1 MIIRSNDIRIN
12 CIRFR
17 NFPVVNCYYKT
28 CAFTRYCGDTFKV
41 RRKIALFTAGNIKN
55 GWQMT
60 VLIKTDKIWTFY
72 PYYTLGPLALTFLR
86 LLIQMTLNLLIQQ
99 KIKSTQV
106 IQEAKLMPTNPRN
119 AFRSHSRPPNIV
131 PFHMLGILSP
141 CAIVTL
147 SLSL

>member
-1 MIIRSNDIRIN
+1 
-12 CIRFR
+12 
-17 NFPVVNCYYKT
+17 
-28 CAFTRYCGDTFKV
+28 
-41 RRKIALFTAGNIKN
+41 
-55 GWQMT
+55 MT

-99 KIKSTQV
+99 QIKSTQV
-106 IQEAKLMPTNPRN
+106 IQEAKLMLTNPRN